1 MTARRLNRK
10 SMDGPGLAPAQGP
23 MATSRRGGE
32 VTDEAALL
40 VAYDAHLQLLE
51 NRPKTTAGTYRSHVK
66 GFLRYM
72 AINYPSVTLSEVT
85 KLQVRAWFLHE
96 ANRGIAPVTRSTKLF
111 AVRSFYRFLIAE
123 DMSEENPA
131 SLVTLASPVRSRIEF
146 YSDPEADAIIDWVS
160 AQPGLRW
167 QVGRVLLLTLRYTGL
182 RMKELIN
189 LRTEEIDLGAR
200 RISLVGKGRK
210 PRVIPIPHM
219 LADVLREYLDE
230 IRPSLPK
237 SPYLFANPR
246 GNRSLRGR
254 YGPRALHNLVV
265 EAGNSGG
272 VGGRHFAHRWRHTYA
287 TSLIRRGVDIH
298 VVQRLMGHSNIA
310 TTTRYLHLSDA
321 DLIEAIDRAFPES

>member
-1 MTARRLNRK
+1 MTARNRENEVV
-10 SMDGPGLAPAQGP
+10 PELAPAQGP
-23 MATSRRGGE
+23 VPMSRLGGE
-32 VTDEAALL
+32 IVDEAVLL
-40 VAYDAHLQLLE
+40 AGYDAHLQLLE

-72 AINYPSVTLSEVT
+72 AINYPSVTLSEVS

-146 YSDPEADAIIDWVS
+146 YSDPEADAIIEWAS
-160 AQPGLRW
+160 ARPGLRW
-167 QVGRVLLLTLRYTGL
+167 QVGRVLLLTLRYSGL
-182 RMKELIN
+182 RASELVS
-189 LRTEEIDLGAR
+189 LRTEEVDLEAR

-210 PRVIPIPHM
+210 PRVVPIPHL
-219 LADVLREYLDE
+219 LADVLREYLDDV
-230 IRPSLPK
+230 RPKLAAS
-237 SPYLFANPR
+237 SYLFANPR

-254 YGPRALHNLVV
+254 YGPRALHSLVQ
-265 EAGNSGG
+265 EAGTSAG
-272 VGGRHFAHRWRHTYA
+272 VAGRHFAHRWRHTYA
-287 TSLIRRGVDIH
+287 TSLVRRGEDIH

-310 TTTRYLHLSDA
+310 TTSRYLHLSDA

>member
-1 MTARRLNRK
+1 MAARRLNRE
-10 SMDGPGLAPAQGP
+10 SLDGPELVPGQGP
-23 MATSRRGGE
+23 MPMSRLGSE
-32 VTDEAALL
+32 ATDEAALL
-40 VAYDAHLQLLE
+40 DGYEAHLRLLE
-51 NRPKTTAGTYRSHVK
+51 NRPKTTADTYRSHLK

-72 AINYPSVTLSEVT
+72 AINYPSVGLCEVT
-85 KLQVRAWFLHE
+85 KLQVRAFFLHE
-96 ANRGIAPVTRSTKLF
+96 ANRGIAPITRSSALF
-111 AVRSFYRFLIAE
+111 ALRSFYRFLIAE
-123 DMSEENPA
+123 GLSEENPA
-131 SLVTLASPVRSRIEF
+131 AAVTLPSPIRSRIEF
-146 YSDPEADAIIDWVS
+146 YSDAKADAIIEWAATQS
-160 AQPGLRW
+160 GLRW

-182 RMKELIN
+182 RMKELVN
-189 LRTEEIDLGAR
+189 LRTEEVNLDVR

-287 TSLIRRGVDIH
+287 TSLVRRGEDIH

-310 TTTRYLHLSDA
+310 TTTRYLHLADSDLLA
-321 DLIEAIDRAFPES
+321 AIDRAFPEG